1 MACQARRRLIT
12 GRFFVFFFIQGD
24 GPINEGGGGGGGG
37 AGGEGGVGWCGRR
50 SYSRKFMVC
59 FLRVLNV
66 RNYVGCCHG
75 NDNDM
80 EILF

>member
-1 MACQARRRLIT
+1 MACQARRGLIT
-12 GRFFVFFFIQGD
+12 GRFFVFFFFIQGD
-24 GPINEGGGGGGGG
+24 GPINEGGGRGGG
-37 AGGEGGVGWCGRR
+37 RY
-50 SYSRKFMVC
+50 YSRKFMVC

>member
-1 MACQARRRLIT
+1 MACQARRGLIT
-12 GRFFVFFFIQGD
+12 GRFFVLFFFIQGD
-24 GPINEGGGGGGGG
+24 GPIIEGG
-37 AGGEGGVGWCGRR
+37 E

>member
-1 MACQARRRLIT
+1 MACQARRGLIT
-12 GRFFVFFFIQGD
+12 GRFFLFFFIQGG
-24 GPINEGGGGGGGG
+24 GPINEEGGG
-37 AGGEGGVGWCGRR
+37 